1 MRPDRHRPRIRGVS
15 PEVRLAAR
23 RLRAE
28 MTAAERLL
36 WQALRRR
43 AVDNLRFRRQHAVG
57 SYVLDFCC
65 PEVKLAVELDGGIH
79 DDDDQ
84 AAHDAERTHW
94 LEAYGYRIMRVRN
107 EDVTADLSAVIERIR
122 QAGRAS

>member
-1 MRPDRHRPRIRGVS
+1 MRPYRNPPRIRGVS

-23 RLRAE
+23 RLRLE
-28 MTAAERLL
+28 MTAAERVL

-65 PEVKLAVELDGGIH
+65 PEVKLAVELDGSIH

-84 AAHDAERTHW
+84 AARDAERTHW

>member
-1 MRPDRHRPRIRGVS
+1 MRPYRNPPRIRGVS

-23 RLRAE
+23 RLRLE
-28 MTAAERLL
+28 MTAAERVL

-84 AAHDAERTHW
+84 AAHDAERTRW
-94 LEAYGYRIMRVRN
+94 LEAYGYRILRVRN
-107 EDVTADLSAVIERIR
+107 EDVTADLSGVIARIR
-122 QAGRAS
+122 QAGRAP